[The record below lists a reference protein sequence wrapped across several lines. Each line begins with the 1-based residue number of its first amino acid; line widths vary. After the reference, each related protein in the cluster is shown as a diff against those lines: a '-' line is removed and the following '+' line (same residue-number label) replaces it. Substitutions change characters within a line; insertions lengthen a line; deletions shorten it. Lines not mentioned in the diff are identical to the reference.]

1 MDSDP
6 AWDHSA
12 LFSPSK
18 ARAAQAQAKDWASV
32 DAWLGKRYPSKRLP
46 PFERNE
52 ETLQALLELA
62 TLNDSAD
69 EQRSLVDRIEKS
81 SLQAMS
87 RRRAAESEGNAEILK
102 LLMTAL
108 KDCKSLDGLA
118 ETTVAL
124 ECPDT
129 DVATVA
135 RALADLTAQEFDA
148 KQQATRAEAQV
159 QAIKSNQAKVSSQ
172 LKELK
177 RDDFQ
182 PRTNLPELTV
192 EWSRNTKQLKAKI
205 GEYDDRLAGLRAS
218 QPPAVTLEDV
228 SSLAEDL
235 STQQQRLAELN
246 AHLTAYQ
253 SLPTDPK
260 AARTALEKAK
270 VALRSQMQDRDQLF
284 ERLIDAG

>member
-6 AWDHSA
+6 AWDHTA

-18 ARAAQAQAKDWASV
+18 ARAVQAQAKDWASV
-32 DAWLGKRYPSKRLP
+32 DSWLAKRYPSKRLP
-46 PFERNE
+46 AFERNE

-108 KDCKSLDGLA
+108 KDCESLAGLA
-118 ETTVAL
+118 ETVVAL

-129 DVATVA
+129 DVATMA
-135 RALADLTAQEFDA
+135 RALADLTAQNFDA
-148 KQQATRAEAQV
+148 EQQAMRAETQV
-159 QAIKSNQAKVSSQ
+159 QAMKSDQANVSAQ

-182 PRTNLPELTV
+182 PRSNLPELTA

-205 GEYDDRLAGLRAS
+205 GEYDDRLAGLKAS
-218 QPPAVTLEDV
+218 QQPAVTLEDV
-228 SSLAEDL
+228 ASLGKDL
-235 STQQQRLAELN
+235 SAQQQWLAELN

-253 SLPTDPK
+253 SLPSDPK
-260 AARTALEKAK
+260 AARAALEKAR
-270 VALRSQMQDRDQLF
+270 VELRSQVQERDQLF
-284 ERLIDAG
+284 ERLVDAG